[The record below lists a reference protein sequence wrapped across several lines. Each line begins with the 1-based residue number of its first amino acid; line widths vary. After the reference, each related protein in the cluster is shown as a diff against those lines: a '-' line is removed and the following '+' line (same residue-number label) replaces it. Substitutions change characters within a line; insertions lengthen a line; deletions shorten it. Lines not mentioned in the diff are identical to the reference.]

1 MKLCAALP
9 GKLLLRGSRRDGNF
23 KTKFCRMEK
32 VSSSAGVSLVG
43 GALGKFVESLV
54 GEGRGAEEAGEMV
67 QQCTHVIGATSI
79 IIAT

>member
-1 MKLCAALP
+1 
-9 GKLLLRGSRRDGNF
+9 
-23 KTKFCRMEK
+23 MEK